1 MNKLENQIDLQIE
14 SNRNKNLFHK
24 DATKTMHFAQ
34 TLFDEILNLKGL
46 TENEVNVLIEYTC
59 EKVVEEFCRVNQYY
73 SFGED
78 DKKRLKDIYRD
89 LYFDIIQKK
98 IPMNLLS
105 ERHYQNLKSWVEE
118 SNPFSKI
125 MYQKEDITVQP
136 VVCCEYSADIQ
147 KHILHLQLEELPE
160 PILDVGSGKHGNLVK
175 SLRAAGLIV
184 YGIDRFSDCSWV
196 EKADWLTY
204 DYGMEKWGTIISNLG
219 FSNHFLHHHLREEGN
234 FIGYAK
240 KYMEI
245 LNSLKLHGRMYYA
258 PELPFIE
265 QYLDKNSYSIT
276 KHAIENISL
285 KATMIK
291 RLK

>member
-1 MNKLENQIDLQIE
+1 
-14 SNRNKNLFHK
+14 
-24 DATKTMHFAQ
+24 
-34 TLFDEILNLKGL
+34 
-46 TENEVNVLIEYTC
+46 
-59 EKVVEEFCRVNQYY
+59 
-73 SFGED
+73 
-78 DKKRLKDIYRD
+78 
-89 LYFDIIQKK
+89 
-98 IPMNLLS
+98 
-105 ERHYQNLKSWVEE
+105 
-118 SNPFSKI
+118 
-125 MYQKEDITVQP
+125 QKEDITVQP

-219 FSNHFLHHHLREEGN
+219 FSNHFLHHHLREDGN

-265 QYLDKNSYSIT
+265 QYLDKN
-276 KHAIENISL
+276 
-285 KATMIK
+285 
-291 RLK
+291 